1 MSSRTE
7 FSNDGTDRLLR
18 SAATRARLAPLLS
31 IAAGAIGLGFM
42 LLFMFQSGFFSALLP
57 TSKKAPVVVERP
69 EQITGEQSRIVGFDK
84 NQLPYEITAV
94 TGYQDK
100 TNSDLAHLQT
110 VVGKFKKK
118 TGETIEMLS
127 NTALYDSKSRQLDMQ
142 GNVTIRRQGDYTATM
157 DNARVDVETKDLVS
171 NVPVVVETATGT
183 VYANGMKISNDGK
196 TIVFLNGVKARFE
209 EAAKKGDEAP

>member
-42 LLFMFQSGFFSALLP
+42 LLFMFQSGFFPALLP

-183 VYANGMKISNDGK
+183 VHANGMKISNDGK